1 MNWATFA
8 GSAKSELS
16 QSNVGPPGIHTPTF
30 THSEQSSIAEKLSYT
45 GTKKRKGKKK
55 KHNFHLVPLETC
67 GAFPV
72 SMVTV
77 IEFWSQREAEMN
89 TRLLQ
94 KFYDRGLSHQ
104 W

>member
-1 MNWATFA
+1 MWDHREYTHPR
-8 GSAKSELS
+8 S
-16 QSNVGPPGIHTPTF
+16 HT
-30 THSEQSSIAEKLSYT
+30 QNRAALQRSSHILARKKEKE
-45 GTKKRKGKKK
+45 KKK
-55 KHNFHLVPLETC
+55 AYNFHLVPLETC

>member
-1 MNWATFA
+1 MNRATFA
-8 GSAKSELS
+8 SSAKSELS

-45 GTKKRKGKKK
+45 GTKKEKGKKK
-55 KHNFHLVPLETC
+55 AYNFHLVPLETC

-77 IEFWSQREAEMN
+77 IKSFGARE
-89 TRLLQ
+89 RL
-94 KFYDRGLSHQ
+94 K
-104 W
+104 

>member
-45 GTKKRKGKKK
+45 GTKKEKGKKK
-55 KHNFHLVPLETC
+55 
-67 GAFPV
+67 
-72 SMVTV
+72 S
-77 IEFWSQREAEMN
+77 I
-89 TRLLQ
+89 
-94 KFYDRGLSHQ
+94 
-104 W
+104 

>member
-55 KHNFHLVPLETC
+55 AYFPSGSLGNVWGFPCFH
-67 GAFPV
+67 GD
-72 SMVTV
+72 SDK
-77 IEFWSQREAEMN
+77 EFWSQREAEMN
-89 TRLLQ
+89 TTASAEIL
-94 KFYDRGLSHQ
+94 
-104 W
+104 